1 VLSFGLPVLLVRK
14 SLICFFFLKGLE
26 TQKEDVLQ
34 QELEDMNAKLDMYT
48 QTNSGVI
55 DQYERRKLEIANL
68 QKTIA
73 SREQQ
78 EQALAATIKTAQ
90 DNWQPRLEELVNSI
104 GARFS
109 AAFDSKLLFTSA
121 SSK

>member
-1 VLSFGLPVLLVRK
+1 
-14 SLICFFFLKGLE
+14 
-26 TQKEDVLQ
+26 
-34 QELEDMNAKLDMYT
+34 MNAKLDMYT

-109 AAFDSKLLFTSA
+109 AAFDSKLLFSSA